1 MTKDQFIQILKEESI
16 EYVTAPGFISIKG
29 WMVWLEWA
37 NGIKNA
43 YVTVEEKLYKTGFYT
58 TNDYIPT
65 TLLTREDMQPMI
77 DKYHKCYG
85 REKHE

>member
-1 MTKDQFIQILKEESI
+1 MSKEQFIQILKDEGI
-16 EYVTAPGFISIKG
+16 EFDDKGEFITIKG
-29 WMVWLEWA
+29 WMVWIERTD
-37 NGIKNA
+37 GIKNA

-77 DKYHKCYG
+77 DKYNKCYG
-85 REKHE
+85 REN

>member
-1 MTKDQFIQILKEESI
+1 MTKDQFIQILKDEGI
-16 EYVTAPGFISIKG
+16 EYVTAPEFVSIKG
-29 WMVWLEWA
+29 WMVWLEGA
-37 NGIKNA
+37 NGVKNA

-85 REKHE
+85 REKT

>member
-1 MTKDQFIQILKEESI
+1 MTREKFIQILRDEGI
-16 EYVTAPGFISIKG
+16 EFEDGGEFISIKG
-29 WMVWLEWA
+29 CMVWIEGA
-37 NGIKNA
+37 HGVKNA

-85 REKHE
+85 REN